1 MTFNEVLEVIVA
13 TMILVIVGITI
24 WPEAKYTEYVVENTE
39 QEFNQHPIVA
49 WKTTHEKWNGK
60 QGDIVKIKYR
70 VVNSDTKLW
79 MYNVETGKL
88 VHQEPMVRNPHKDG
102 TPRDLIYVWKL
113 YKTERS
119 KYIPPGD
126 YDIIRG
132 GGYEPVSQVGK
143 LSYRITI

>member
-60 QGDIVKIKYR
+60 QGDIFVQKSPAATVGDIAIAVKEIFNASNEIKII
-70 VVNSDTKLW
+70 
-79 MYNVETGKL
+79 
-88 VHQEPMVRNPHKDG
+88 G
-102 TPRDLIYVWKL
+102 TRHGEKL
-113 YKTERS
+113 YES
-119 KYIPPGD
+119 LLGSSD
-126 YDIIRG
+126 
-132 GGYEPVSQVGK
+132 S
-143 LSYRITI
+143 LSINSCIV